1 MEAAILI
8 ALLGNITTLMENM
21 VIQMALTYTAHQAG
35 RRRFVSALLQAE
47 SRVQKRRLAIHNPKR
62 KKEKILGET
71 GKNISL
77 VGEFCK

>member
-8 ALLGNITTLMENM
+8 ALLGNITALMENII
-21 VIQMALTYTAHQAG
+21 IQMALTCTAYQAG
-35 RRRFVSALLQAE
+35 KRRSVIARLQAE
-47 SRVQKRRLAIHNPKR
+47 SRIQKRRLAIHNPKR

-71 GKNISL
+71 GKNFTL